1 MKSKTCQRTPRSHQ
15 RPPSPMLE
23 ATTPAAPND
32 HKAIHKST
40 TSINAYATLI
50 TSGRF
55 HTILAA
61 FCRTN
66 IVNGSLVKKKK
77 VTRNHL
83 NNSINYTQKKACGE
97 DSIL

>member
-1 MKSKTCQRTPRSHQ
+1 MNRMKNKTCQLTTRSHQ

-55 HTILAA
+55 HTILTA

-66 IVNGSLVKKKK
+66 IVNGSLEKRKSMKKQATPK
-77 VTRNHL
+77 
-83 NNSINYTQKKACGE
+83 SF
-97 DSIL
+97 